1 MRLLLLSYLSCLALP
16 AGAATVM
23 VFGDSLSAGYGLAQ
37 DQGYVALLQ
46 KTLAPQ
52 NSVVNASQSGE
63 TSDGGLNRLPA
74 ALKRH
79 QPDIVVLELGANDGL
94 RGLPLNA
101 MQSNLARMIELTRA
115 AHATP
120 VLVGME
126 LPPNYG
132 PQYTVKFHAVYDQLA
147 QQYNVPY
154 VSFLLDGFAT
164 ERSNFQ
170 SDGLHPI
177 AGVQP
182 MMRDT
187 VLKALKPLLH

>member
-1 MRLLLLSYLSCLALP
+1 MP
-16 AGAATVM
+16 TGAATVM
-23 VFGDSLSAGYGLAQ
+23 VFGDSLSAGYGLAPG
-37 DQGYVALLQ
+37 QGYVALLQ
-46 KTLAPQ
+46 KVLAPQ
-52 NSVVNASQSGE
+52 NNVVNASLSGE

-74 ALKRH
+74 ALRQH
-79 QPDIVVLELGANDGL
+79 QPNIVVLELGANDGL
-94 RGLPLNA
+94 RGLPLST
-101 MQSNLARMIELTRA
+101 MQSNLARMIELTRV

-147 QQYNVPY
+147 KQYHVRYVP
-154 VSFLLDGFAT
+154 FLLSGFAL

-170 SDGLHPI
+170 PDGLHPI

-182 MMRDT
+182 IIRDT

>member
-1 MRLLLLSYLSCLALP
+1 MP
-16 AGAATVM
+16 TGAATVM
-23 VFGDSLSAGYGLAQ
+23 VFGDSLSAGYGLAPG
-37 DQGYVALLQ
+37 QGYVTLLQ
-46 KTLAPQ
+46 KVLAPQ
-52 NSVVNASQSGE
+52 NNVVNASLSGE

-74 ALKRH
+74 ALRQH
-79 QPDIVVLELGANDGL
+79 QPNIVVLELGANDGL
-94 RGLPLNA
+94 RGLPLST
-101 MQSNLARMIELTRA
+101 MQSNLARMIELTRV

-147 QQYNVPY
+147 KQYHVRYVP
-154 VSFLLDGFAT
+154 FLLSGFAL

-170 SDGLHPI
+170 PDGLHPI

-182 MMRDT
+182 IIRDT